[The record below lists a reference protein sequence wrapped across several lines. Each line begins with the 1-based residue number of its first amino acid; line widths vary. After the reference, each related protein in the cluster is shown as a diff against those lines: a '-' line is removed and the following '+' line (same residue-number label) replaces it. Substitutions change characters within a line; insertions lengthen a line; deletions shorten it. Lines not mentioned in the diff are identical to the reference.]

1 MPCLST
7 NEGVHGLPVVPHG
20 ALPGCIGG
28 LFGGLSAPLGCL
40 GGALEIPWRSL
51 VAFGCLWE
59 ALRSQM
65 CDFCVTVAYFK
76 GLQGGPM
83 DLDRRQKLALG
94 VSLGVFRFLWDASGV
109 PWRSFGAFWLLSGVF
124 GKP

>member
-1 MPCLST
+1 MNTMPCLST
-7 NEGVHGLPVVPHG
+7 NEGVHGLPEGRLMVSHG
-20 ALPGCIGG
+20 ALPGCIGC

-40 GGALEIPWRSL
+40 GDALEIPWRSL

-59 ALRSQM
+59 ALRRQM

-83 DLDRRQKLALG
+83 
-94 VSLGVFRFLWDASGV
+94 V
-109 PWRSFGAFWLLSGVF
+109 
-124 GKP
+124 